1 MKRSTL
7 FFFILFGLAT
17 YLLIQTDYYVIIFNY
32 IVNNLIDLK
41 DKMGI
46 FATVV
51 SVLMYFKLRFFD
63 AKLFNRLQNVYGK
76 QKFIQSLQI
85 MLVML
90 EIMEPEE
97 VFKKI
102 MLISDLEVSMRKSL
116 NEINTLLNPQLEKS
130 EECKLELSRSEKKE
144 LERKVKVMLDLI
156 DKRLDM
162 HYISKDIKDF
172 KNDFS
177 TFLNGMSK
185 AKKRLPKL
193 DDLDKKMK
201 EQAKSTIIKEFGK

>member
-1 MKRSTL
+1 MKKTTL
-7 FFFILFGLAT
+7 LFFILFGLAT
-17 YLLIQTDYYVIIFNY
+17 YLLIQTNYYVIVFNY
-32 IVNNLIDLK
+32 IVSNLIDLK

-102 MLISDLEVSMRKSL
+102 MLISDLELTMRKSL
-116 NEINTLLNPQLEKS
+116 TELNAILNPVVEKPVDCRLELNRTEKNELEK
-130 EECKLELSRSEKKE
+130 R
-144 LERKVKVMLDLI
+144 VKIMLDLI
-156 DKRLDM
+156 DKRLEM
-162 HYISKDIKDF
+162 HYIGKDIKDY
-172 KNDFS
+172 KNEFA
-177 TFLNGMSK
+177 TFLTGMNR

-193 DDLDKKMK
+193 DDLDKKIK
-201 EQAKSTIIKEFGK
+201 EQAKSTIIKEFKK